1 MVSPSPPPSSSLLPP
16 SPSFSLLLPPPP
28 SFSLLLPPSPSSG
41 NTTTTLSYAKASKD
55 PLAIAVADKLRKY
68 LRLNDQYHQK
78 EATTTG
84 TTTTGTTT
92 TGTTGTTGT
101 TTNDHGMQALSILR
115 AMDTSGDGVLSQ
127 SEFKRMLL
135 HELGLPLST
144 EEFTRLMR

>member
-1 MVSPSPPPSSSLLPP
+1 MVSS
-16 SPSFSLLLPPPP
+16 
-28 SFSLLLPPSPSSG
+28 SLLLPPSPSSG
-41 NTTTTLSYAKASKD
+41 TTTTTLPYAKASKD
-55 PLAIAVADKLRKY
+55 PLSIAVADKLRKY

-78 EATTTG
+78 EATTG
-84 TTTTGTTT
+84 TTTTGTT
-92 TGTTGTTGT
+92 TTGT